1 MNNSMVWSL
10 PAAAQRESGPP
21 HARTECGLHAKWAT
35 WKSLKNHRE
44 TLCFQWAQQM
54 HRFLMK
60 MECAPKDGRR
70 ACVKCAKQPEISCK
84 N

>member
-10 PAAAQRESGPP
+10 PTAAQRESGPR
-21 HARTECGLHAKWAT
+21 HTRAERGLRTKCVT

-44 TLCFQWAQQM
+44 TWCFQWAQQV
-54 HRFLMK
+54 HQFDTNTG
-60 MECAPKDGRR
+60 CAPKERMG
-70 ACVKCAKQPEISCK
+70 ACMKCAKPPGISCK